1 MIPSINFI
9 TLGCAKNEVDSAKM
23 ARKLVRAGFK
33 IVEDPLE
40 AQVIIINTCSF
51 IEAATLESLE
61 AIFDASQFEAVQSG
75 EAHIVVAGCMP
86 ARYSDDLQDELSE
99 VKHFVPCSKE
109 DDIVEIVS
117 SILNISPKDFQPS
130 YEPFSGALLTQSEEL
145 GGVSAYVKISD
156 GCNRFCSFCT
166 IPFIR
171 GRYHSYPYETI
182 QQQVREEISY
192 GAREI
197 VLIAQ
202 DTGRWGDDF
211 EEALSLAWLLDALAS
226 EFKDIWF
233 RVMYIQPE
241 GISEELLEVM
251 ARHDNICSYLDIPFQ
266 HAQPHILKAMNRK
279 GSAEEYLSL
288 IDTIRTSIPDIVLRT
303 TFIAGFPGESDAD
316 FEALCEFVEA
326 IDFDYVGVF
335 PYSQEEGTRA
345 ARLEG
350 QIEEEIKLERAQ
362 VLRDL
367 ADTLSCAKVASRI
380 GQEVEV
386 LVMGVEEDGAVFG
399 RSQAQAPEVDGVCY
413 LDEGNLGEIV
423 LARIEDSLAYEMEA
437 CVVKRTH

>member
-9 TLGCAKNEVDSAKM
+9 TLGCAKNEVDSANM

-33 IVEDPLE
+33 IVEDPLD

-117 SILNISPKDFQPS
+117 NILNISLKDLQPS
-130 YEPFSGALLTQSEEL
+130 YEPFSGALLTQSEL

-211 EEALSLAWLLDALAS
+211 EETLSLAWLLDALAS

-241 GISEELLEVM
+241 GISEELLEVI
-251 ARHDNICSYLDIPFQ
+251 ARHDNVCSYLDIPFQ
-266 HAQPHILKAMNRK
+266 HAKPHILKAMNRK

-288 IDTIRTSIPDIVLRT
+288 VETIRTRVPDIVLRT
-303 TFIAGFPGESDAD
+303 TFIAGFPGESEED

-326 IDFDYVGVF
+326 LDFDYVGVF

-350 QIEEEIKLERAQ
+350 QIEEEIKLERVQ

-380 GQEVEV
+380 GQEVKV
-386 LVMGVEEDGAVFG
+386 LVMGVEEDGVVFG

-437 CVVKRTH
+437 CVIKRTH